1 MDAAEKHERGRQGGV
16 LWPHAL
22 PSVPTGPQHIPDP
35 ACPALPSPPAALSC
49 ALSSPGLPRA
59 DWQPLGSPRP
69 LEREEAASLPERQAS
84 QVRES
89 CECHQVA
96 PQAQDNPGAALQAG
110 GGKGLPG
117 RPPFPGLRVRPSSSA
132 HTPSPPPRTSG
143 DQPPG
148 GSLSLPGTQLCQES
162 KPNKA
167 VVHGEHAIKVEKRCY
182 LCSSDPQDYFQSG
195 RGTGGGTTA
204 LLPLPMVL
212 AREVLSS
219 SGYTSNRKTP
229 DSVLSVTPGR
239 PLTLLCCITK

>member
-1 MDAAEKHERGRQGGV
+1 MDAAEKHQRGRWGGI

-35 ACPALPSPPAALSC
+35 ACPVLPPPPATLSC

-59 DWQPLGSPRP
+59 DRQPLGSPRP

-96 PQAQDNPGAALQAG
+96 PRAQDNPEAALQAG
-110 GGKGLPG
+110 GAGGG
-117 RPPFPGLRVRPSSSA
+117 SLRVRLSSSA

-167 VVHGEHAIKVEKRCY
+167 VAHGEHAIKVEKRCY

-195 RGTGGGTTA
+195 RGHY
-204 LLPLPMVL
+204 LLAASPKVL

-229 DSVLSVTPGR
+229 DSVPSVTPGR